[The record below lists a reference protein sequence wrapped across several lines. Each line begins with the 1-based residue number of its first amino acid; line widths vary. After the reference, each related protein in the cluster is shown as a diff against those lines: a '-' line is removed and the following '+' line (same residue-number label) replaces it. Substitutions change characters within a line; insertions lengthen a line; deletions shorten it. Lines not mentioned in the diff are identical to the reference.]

1 MSDTLSYVSG
11 ALTYVSWANKLFS
24 NSKKRPDKA
33 RTGKTEADYEGF
45 YCKIIK
51 SHEQILVLF
60 LQLASSTDYNNI
72 ISLYKQLVLI

>member
-11 ALTYVSWANKLFS
+11 ALTYVSWANKLFLT
-24 NSKKRPDKA
+24 SKKRPDKA
-33 RTGKTEADYEGF
+33 RTGKTEAGYEGI

-72 ISLYKQLVLI
+72 IAVFKQLVLI